1 MASTVPHQIH
11 LSEAEMP
18 TQWYNLIADLPTPPP
33 PALHPGTHQPAGPD
47 DFAPLFPMALIEQAT
62 KMRAS
67 RDQKDQSAREAATAI
82 ASALVP
88 KTITVTA
95 KASSEGKLFG
105 SIHAAEIAEA
115 IKEQTDID
123 IDRKMIEVDNIK
135 TVGPHTATASLHS
148 DVSFPITLDVVAAE

>member
-1 MASTVPHQIH
+1 MNVILRSKVDGLGQRGDIVDV
-11 LSEAEMP
+11 AEG
-18 TQWYNLIADLPTPPP
+18 YARN
-33 PALHPGTHQPAGPD
+33 
-47 DFAPLFPMALIEQAT
+47 FLFPKGHALKATDGVVEQAA

-82 ASALVP
+82 ASTLVP
-88 KTITVTA
+88 KTITVSA

-105 SIHAAEIAEA
+105 AVHAAEIADA

-123 IDRKMIEVDNIK
+123 IDRKAIHVDNIK
-135 TVGPHTATASLHS
+135 TVGSHTATASLHS